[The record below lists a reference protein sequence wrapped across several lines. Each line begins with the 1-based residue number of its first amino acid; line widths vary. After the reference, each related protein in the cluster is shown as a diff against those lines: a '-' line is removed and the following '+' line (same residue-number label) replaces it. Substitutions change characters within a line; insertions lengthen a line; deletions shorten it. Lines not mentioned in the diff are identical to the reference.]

1 MSVCGPPLL
10 VPMSGD
16 FKSAG
21 ADDCETRAA
30 TLPTSP
36 HSLPRSLTIQL
47 LIFPSLTEVKPT
59 EQKAQW
65 VSSAWTA
72 LILLLFVPMFH
83 VSSFSEGAKQ
93 SFSARSHPTM
103 PCTATNENAA
113 FSQQFPQWQLFFP
126 CSPFREPIWGTEAIK
141 PAENEKKNN
150 SLRSQETKYSIQ
162 WTQSLTTQLFLIS
175 LMSLYQSLRNYVF
188 STAFSQHPSLFVW
201 LYTKVLHDVS
211 CVFRNNE
218 LIEKLSVCI
227 YSSFCDQ
234 CVGVNGQALRQTYNL
249 LLRITAVSMKE
260 TYHFCSQYLMTQGST
275 RNTALGQRAASQP

>member
-1 MSVCGPPLL
+1 
-10 VPMSGD
+10 
-16 FKSAG
+16 
-21 ADDCETRAA
+21 
-30 TLPTSP
+30 
-36 HSLPRSLTIQL
+36 
-47 LIFPSLTEVKPT
+47 
-59 EQKAQW
+59 
-65 VSSAWTA
+65 
-72 LILLLFVPMFH
+72 MFH

-103 PCTATNENAA
+103 PRTATNENAA

-234 CVGVNGQALRQTYNL
+234 CVGVNGSSGPEANIQLAIQDNSCVNEGDISL
-249 LLRITAVSMKE
+249 LLPVFNDTRLHSQHSSGAAGGIAAPTERRRENCQRWSVKCLLMGHSSVP
-260 TYHFCSQYLMTQGST
+260 FCTVKTLWCTVKPRQLNKNRKANEMYIL
-275 RNTALGQRAASQP
+275 